1 MANWH
6 YFNENREKVG
16 PITGRELKQL
26 VQQGTI
32 TRETFVEDPN
42 GRTGLAKDVKGLT
55 FPEMPQPEPEELFI
69 ATPPPPIQTAQ
80 AVPVPPPVAKPCF
93 CTNCGNSVAEQA
105 VACMSCGAKPV
116 GHKKFCRQC
125 GVGLNPEQVVCIK
138 CGSAINTG
146 GVNVAGWMQSTVQSV
161 GGNTHQLSNFLHTNN
176 VTTGEII
183 IFIAAALAFLSFML
197 PWIEATVPLA
207 GTFSKNGFSI
217 YAFFLGLLFIHPVW
231 MALTKKRT
239 LHYKVRGYVWAGIG
253 IVVGMVFPRVSIEVE
268 MHKID
273 GILQEAGVLQGAEFL
288 QEAARALIS
297 VGACS
302 YTFIGACLALIIG
315 MALQPRPSG
324 DTKTIFEVAGC
335 AVPRVRWWAVGFIP
349 LMLLVFLVC
358 RSLSAFPIFLLS
370 MGVAVLFVVTL
381 LIFLF
386 QPERDDRKDS

>member
-1 MANWH
+1 MATWH
-6 YFNENREKVG
+6 YFNENREKIG

-55 FPEMPQPEPEELFI
+55 FPETAQPEPEELFI
-69 ATPPPPIQTAQ
+69 ATPPPPIQAAP
-80 AVPVPPPVAKPCF
+80 AVPVLPPVAKPCF

-105 VACMSCGAKPV
+105 VACMSCGAKPL

-146 GVNVAGWMQSTVQSV
+146 GVNVAGWMQTTVQSV

-176 VTTGEII
+176 VTTGEVV
-183 IFIAAALAFLSFML
+183 IFVAAALAFLSFVL
-197 PWIEATVPLA
+197 PWIETPVPLV
-207 GTFSKNGFSI
+207 GKGSQNGFSV

-239 LHYKVRGYVWAGIG
+239 LHYKLRGYVWAGIG
-253 IVVGMVFPRVSIEVE
+253 IISGMLFPYVVIEVALSSLAGWSYAMVRESVSI
-268 MHKID
+268 
-273 GILQEAGVLQGAEFL
+273 GAGGY
-288 QEAARALIS
+288 I
-297 VGACS
+297 
-302 YTFIGACLALIIG
+302 FIGACLVLIIG

-324 DTKTIFEVAGC
+324 DTKTVFDVVSCTLARFKWWIVGLIPVLLFFLFLFPS
-335 AVPRVRWWAVGFIP
+335 PRV
-349 LMLLVFLVC
+349 LLVLV
-358 RSLSAFPIFLLS
+358 LS
-370 MGVAVLFVVTL
+370 VVVPL

-386 QPERDDRKDS
+386 QPEQDDRKDS